1 MGQYKKGDDV
11 IKFGPGTVTHKW
23 AEMRGMLPKQN
34 GNSVYIT
41 GYTPFKH
48 TIELS

>member
-1 MGQYKKGDDV
+1 
-11 IKFGPGTVTHKW
+11 
-23 AEMRGMLPKQN
+23 MRGMLPKQN
-34 GNSVYIT
+34 GNSVYLT